1 MNLFADLEK
10 IVKYDVPMSDYT
22 WFKLGGPAKYFVEP
36 TSEDELLEVV
46 RRCHENNVPI
56 FILGRGS
63 NLLVVD
69 EGIDGVVIRLSNEC
83 FQKIEFEGENTV
95 RVGAGADL
103 NALLGKCARQ
113 GLSGLECI
121 AGIPGTVGG
130 AVMINAGGRFG
141 DIGNV
146 AQSVKLMDSSGYRFE
161 RTRPDIFFG
170 YRMTN
175 IMAKFI
181 LETEFTMIPE
191 DPEEIGRMI
200 KEVWMLKKNTQ
211 PMNSRNAGCI
221 FKNQRA
227 VSAGALIDKAG
238 LKNTQIGGASIS
250 ERHANFIIAQDGAT
264 SKNIL
269 DLIEHVRT
277 AVLDRF
283 DMELEL
289 EIEVW
294 Q

>member
-1 MNLFADLEK
+1 MAEH
-10 IVKYDVPMSDYT
+10 T
-22 WFKLGGPAKYFVEP
+22 WFRLGGPAKYFVEP

-56 FILGRGS
+56 YILGRGS
-63 NLLVVD
+63 NLLVADKGV
-69 EGIDGVVIRLSNEC
+69 DGVVLRLSNPC
-83 FQKIEFEGENTV
+83 FNLIEFHGENTV
-95 RVGAGADL
+95 RAGAGTDL
-103 NALLGKCARQ
+103 SVLLGECARK
-113 GLSGLECI
+113 GLSGLECV

-130 AVMINAGGRFG
+130 AVKINAGGRFG

-181 LETEFTMIPE
+181 LGAEFNMTPD
-191 DPEEIGRMI
+191 DPEQIGRMI

-211 PMNSRNAGCI
+211 PMNSRNAGCV

-227 VSAGALIDKAG
+227 ISAGALIDKAG
-238 LKNTQIGGASIS
+238 LKGTKIGGASIS
-250 ERHANFIIAQDGAT
+250 ERHANFIVAQDGAT
-264 SKNIL
+264 SQDVL
-269 DLIEHVRT
+269 DLIEHVRR
-277 AVLDRF
+277 AVRDRF